1 MRRTLF
7 ASALSFMFFALG
19 VSAFAQ
25 GSAGAPLS
33 AARASGAQGAQPVA
47 RVNVPLPASDAVLRA
62 DLKKLLTETV
72 PRALAGD
79 QARLAQVNADVE
91 QFKAR
96 TGLDARAFDTVTVGA
111 RVTQLP
117 SGATKVGNLVAIA
130 RGTFRADAVISA
142 VRTAGGGGL
151 SEQKYAGQTVYV
163 IAVNDRIKVFGLAKM
178 HVGQLAV
185 AVLDQNTLAV
195 GEPAAVR
202 GAIDAAA
209 GRGHVDQALVNSVQ
223 TTPGLIAFA
232 GSVPPG
238 AFAGVE
244 TGLPNVDRA
253 LASIRG
259 FHGSVA
265 ETPAGFLLSV
275 VLRTQTANDAKQLY
289 DTAQAL
295 KQVAPGL
302 ISMSGEKGKFA
313 LRAVNDLK
321 LAQKGD
327 EVQATLDVARA
338 DLTELLRVL

>member
-1 MRRTLF
+1 MGRTLF
-7 ASALSFMFFALG
+7 ASALSLVFFAPG

-25 GSAGAPLS
+25 TAS
-33 AARASGAQGAQPVA
+33 RASVSGARTSNAQASPVA
-47 RVNVPLPASDAVLRA
+47 RLNVPLPASDAVLRA
-62 DLKKLLTETV
+62 DLKKLLTEAV

-96 TGLDARAFDTVTVGA
+96 TGLDARDFDTVTVGA
-111 RVTQLP
+111 RVTRLP
-117 SGATKVGNLVAIA
+117 SGATKVGNMVAIA
-130 RGTFRADAVISA
+130 RGTLRTDAVISSM
-142 VRTAGGGGL
+142 RTAAAGGL

-163 IAVNDRIKVFGLAKM
+163 IAVNDKIKVFGIAKM
-178 HVGQLAV
+178 HVGALAV
-185 AVLDQNTLAV
+185 AVLDPATLAV

-232 GSVPPG
+232 GNVPPG
-238 AFAGVE
+238 AFAGME
-244 TGLPNVDRA
+244 TGLPNVDHA

-265 ETPAGFLLSV
+265 ETPAGFLLAV
-275 VLRTQTANDAKQLY
+275 ALRAQTAGDAKQLY

-313 LRAVNDLK
+313 LRAVNDSK
-321 LAQKGD
+321 LALKGD
-327 EVQATLDVARA
+327 EVQLTLDVARA
-338 DLTELLRVL
+338 DLVPLLNAL